1 MNTEE
6 VVKAIAKE
14 TEMTQTDVHK
24 VLKALP
30 SAVGKALDEAG
41 EFTLF
46 GIGKFKAKFLKS
58 REYKDHIGGTDK
70 VTQSAER
77 MQVRIKVA
85 PSLSKTLK
93 LNKKRK

>member
-1 MNTEE
+1 MNTED
-6 VVKAIAKE
+6 VVKDIAKT

-30 SAVGKALDEAG
+30 ASVTKALDESG

-70 VTQSAER
+70 VTKSAER

-85 PSLSKTLK
+85 PSLGKSIK